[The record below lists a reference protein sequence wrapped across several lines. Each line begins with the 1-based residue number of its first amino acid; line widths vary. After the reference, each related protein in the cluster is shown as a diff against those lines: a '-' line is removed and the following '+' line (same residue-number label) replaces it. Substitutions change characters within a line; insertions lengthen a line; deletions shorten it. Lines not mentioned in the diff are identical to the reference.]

1 MAGSFKDFRA
11 RLFIRAHALAIQI
24 EYVPT
29 IFIPLSFYPTVFLSK
44 KSNHD
49 LAVHTTPASS

>member
-1 MAGSFKDFRA
+1 VAGSFKDFRA

-24 EYVPT
+24 EKAPT
-29 IFIPLSFYPTVFLSK
+29 IFISLSFYPTLFLSK
-44 KSNHD
+44 NSNHD